1 MNRTQKDDWQRAGLA
16 LVACLMLPGLFAPA
30 SARAAEETNVRVVV
44 KDAASEEPIFQA
56 HLTLQFQEPRKLKR
70 DKWIS
75 FSAKTDKNG
84 RCTFRHIPMG
94 TVRLMV
100 TAERHQSYG
109 KEIEIEA
116 ENPIIDVKLRKPQPQ
131 I

>member
-1 MNRTQKDDWQRAGLA
+1 MNRTPKDEWLRAGLA
-16 LVACLMLPGLFAPA
+16 WVACLMLPGLFAPA
-30 SARAAEETNVRVVV
+30 SARAAAETSVHIVV

-116 ENPIIDVKLRKPQPQ
+116 ENPVIDVKLRKPQPQ

>member
-1 MNRTQKDDWQRAGLA
+1 MNRTKRDYGLRAGLA
-16 LVACLMLPGLFAPA
+16 LVACLVLPGLFAPA
-30 SARAAEETNVRVVV
+30 SARAAEETDVHVVV
-44 KDAASEEPIFQA
+44 KDAESAEPIFQA

-70 DKWIS
+70 GKGIS

-84 RCTFRHIPMG
+84 RCTFRHIPVG

-109 KEIEIEA
+109 KEIEIEK
-116 ENPIIDVKLRKPQPQ
+116 ENPVIEVKLRKPQPQ